1 MYMISV
7 KMIRTIWVSMLLVTI
22 SFLLWKFI
30 APFGI
35 IRYSSDFSKYH
46 YFISELT
53 PKDRLVTNNQQVRN
67 LIKAEPV
74 YFYLKTLRPFK
85 TAVVTVNFS
94 NPPSFMELGICRDKA
109 QWNFERQPLYFETLE
124 KFGTSDHVLR
134 EDGLLLW
141 QKEKKYNSINDFIS
155 NPPAVESIGVYN
167 YNLPLRFEIKDYKA
181 STSAQNFA
189 LGAKGSYSMVTY
201 SQGDPINLDFV
212 VRKKS
217 DKTAESKIF
226 VTAYNSDGSSIETKN
241 YDWTIPLY
249 LTDYQYKTLN
259 FKFEVPFAGSYRIEF
274 KTDNEVE
281 TERIETKQ
289 NLLSVMNTIQ
299 LADFSRTNFS
309 IFTDATN
316 LSLQTTNPKSIQN
329 IRVDEQTIDLPKTY
343 TLINERLDDQTR
355 KIKEIKLQKDDI
367 LLAGDGF
374 FALKPSEIINPFPRQ
389 FTNSIDLESSGL
401 EYVIARYEPIGLLE
415 NGQRTITF
423 NLEQACVD
431 KDGYPF
437 IISMPGYSEQDGTK
451 IENIDI
457 TFTGKNITEILK
469 TIWNRL

>member
-1 MYMISV
+1 MISV
-7 KMIRTIWVSMLLVTI
+7 KMIRTIWISLLLLTI
-22 SFLLWKFI
+22 AFLLWKFI
-30 APFGI
+30 APFGKI
-35 IRYSSDFSKYH
+35 HYTSDFSKHH

-53 PKDRLVTNNQQVRN
+53 PKDRLVSDNQQAKN

-94 NPPSFMELGICRDKA
+94 NPVSFMELGICRDKD

-124 KFGTSDHVLR
+124 KFVASNHVLR

-141 QKEKKYNSINDFIS
+141 QKEKKYNSIDDFIS
-155 NPPAVESIGVYN
+155 NPPEVESIGVYN
-167 YNLPLRFEIKDYKA
+167 YNLPLSFEKKDYKA
-181 STSAQNFA
+181 STSMQKFE
-189 LGAKGSYSMVTY
+189 LGAKGSYSLVTY
-201 SQGDPINLDFV
+201 SQGDSIDLDFV

-217 DKTAESKIF
+217 NKTSESKII
-226 VTAYNSDGSSIETKN
+226 VNAYNSDGSSIETKN
-241 YDWTIPLY
+241 YDWIIPLHS
-249 LTDYQYKTLN
+249 TDYQYKTLN
-259 FKFEVPFAGSYRIEF
+259 FKFEIPVAGAYRIEF

-309 IFTDATN
+309 IFTDVTN
-316 LSLQTTNPKSIQN
+316 LSLQTTNPKSIQK
-329 IRVDEQTIDLPKTY
+329 IRVNEQAIDLYKTY
-343 TLINERLDDQTR
+343 TLINERLDNQTR
-355 KIKEIKLQKDDI
+355 ELKEIKLQKDDI
-367 LLAGDGF
+367 LLAGDGV
-374 FALKPSEIINPFPRQ
+374 FALRPTEIFNPFPRQ

-401 EYVIARYEPIGLLE
+401 GYVIARYEPIGVLE

-423 NLEQACVD
+423 NLEQACTD

-437 IISMPGYSEQDGTK
+437 IISMPGYSEQDGVE

-457 TFTGKNITEILK
+457 TFTGKNIIEILK